1 MSVMQCSRRGCP
13 HILCERIILNG
24 SMYIC
29 GDCWEELLVVK
40 KSWPDRMTRTEVKE
54 AIEAFMDSD
63 PLESVELVDTDAEFS
78 RLTS

>member
-13 HILCERIILNG
+13 RILCKRIILNG

-63 PLESVELVDTDAEFS
+63 PLESAELVDTESEFS